1 MGTNSD
7 SKYKDRCTN
16 NGGPN
21 VVKATDTNVYET
33 GARASEFN

>member
-16 NGGPN
+16 IGGPN
-21 VVKATDTNVYET
+21 VVKATDATV
-33 GARASEFN
+33 